1 MTFWLI
7 LPNKWK
13 NVIFSRIEVKKQTV
27 PIVYCHVFIAYYTV
41 HYLGFPMIPRLSQ

>member
-13 NVIFSRIEVKKQTV
+13 NIIFGRIELKKQTV
-27 PIVYCHVFIAYYTV
+27 PIVYCHVFIAYNTV
-41 HYLGFPMIPRLSQ
+41 HYSGFPMIPRLSQ

>member
-27 PIVYCHVFIAYYTV
+27 PIVYCNVFIAYNIV
-41 HYLGFPMIPRLSQ
+41 HYLGFPMIPRLRQ

>member
-13 NVIFSRIEVKKQTV
+13 NVIFGRIEGKKQTV
-27 PIVYCHVFIAYYTV
+27 SIVYFHDFIAYNTV